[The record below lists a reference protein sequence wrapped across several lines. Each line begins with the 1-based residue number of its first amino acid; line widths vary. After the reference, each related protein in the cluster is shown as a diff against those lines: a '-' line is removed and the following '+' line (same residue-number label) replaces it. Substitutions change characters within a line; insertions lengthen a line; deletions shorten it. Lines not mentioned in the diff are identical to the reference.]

1 VATAVIIGAGD
12 LGGAVA
18 RQLAAADVISTVVLV
33 EETGSVAAGKAL
45 DILQAAPVDG
55 YSTAVTGTTSLEAVI
70 GADFIVIADRSGS
83 PGGEWQDDVAVGL
96 LTRITRLNHTAPI
109 VCAGARQMTVV
120 ERSIREL
127 GLARPRIFGSAPEAL
142 RSGVMALTAL
152 EAGCAAT
159 DISLTVVGR
168 PPNQIIVPW
177 EDASIA
183 GRRATSVLTPP
194 ALTRLDGR
202 LSKLWPPGPFSLA
215 AAAARA
221 IHSAVTLTPRAISA
235 FVALAR
241 EGSALQPVGMLPVVV
256 SPRGI
261 DDVLAPALSTR
272 DRVRLDTA
280 LSS

>member
-18 RQLAAADVISTVVLV
+18 RQLAAGDVVSSVVLV
-33 EETGSVAAGKAL
+33 EETGSVAEGKAL
-45 DILQAAPVDG
+45 DIRQAGPIDRYATV
-55 YSTAVTGTTSLEAVI
+55 VTGASSLDAVI
-70 GADFIVIADRSGS
+70 SASFILIADRSGL
-83 PGGEWQDDVAVGL
+83 PGGEWQDDAAVGL
-96 LTRITRLNHTAPI
+96 MTRIARLNQTAPI
-109 VCAGARQMTVV
+109 VCAGARQLPVV

-127 GLARPRIFGSAPEAL
+127 GITPFRIFGSAPEAL
-142 RSGVMALTAL
+142 RSAVMALAAL

-202 LSKLWPPGPFSLA
+202 LSKLWPPGAITLA
-215 AAAARA
+215 AAAART
-221 IHSAVTLTPRAISA
+221 IRSAVTRTPRTISA
-235 FVALAR
+235 FVSVAR
-241 EGSALQPVGMLPVVV
+241 DGSALQPVGMLPVTV
-256 SPRGI
+256 SPQGV
-261 DDVLAPALSTR
+261 DAVLTPSLSMR